1 MNKLLS
7 TALLAAIL
15 STSGFAAGSDPIAT
29 DPIEIESGAKL
40 VIENQDG
47 NINDTLLDKSVLVKA
62 GGTGIIDGSF
72 SIANEVITL
81 AFEGNATY
89 SFENGGSDTVINK
102 GTIKLGVPVV
112 SDIVSKSGTGTEGDP
127 IKVAFTSGK
136 SSSDLGKI
144 DQNYDSAS
152 SKVTGKI
159 EVVGIDGL
167 TYTGATGG
175 YSLTET
181 DAETSIANFEKVFE
195 GITQKELKSSVSSDA
210 TFTVKSGSTY
220 YSVPVS
226 TIPTI
231 QYTVADKPVILA
243 AKLASAS
250 RNAAGFEAM
259 TDMGITLKKTP
270 EGNANPVA
278 WDSTSASAD
287 GTGWTWTAGSTGN
300 SIDALNKSTAS
311 DAVLLKKVT
320 INVDEAASP
329 TIETSGA
336 LSGQK
341 TVTVA
346 GNLHNLATVD
356 TEGKVTFANESD
368 TTAVPTFSGT
378 TNYLVLTGNNTY
390 LNDATFDC
398 PVKYTSAT
406 AMMTGGTY
414 TKALVIEDDVTI
426 GGNTTID
433 ASKLELASGKKIT
446 VNEGA
451 TLTLKLGQ
459 DE

>member
-144 DQNYDSAS
+144 DQNYDSDS

-159 EVVGIDGL
+159 EVSGVDTL
-167 TYTGATGG
+167 TYNAASTAG
-175 YSLTET
+175 YALEEDNTIYDQDNRELTARVIASTLIFGNTSGSAAKKLSQT
-181 DAETSIANFEKVFE
+181 DGNNTPAS
-195 GITQKELKSSVSSDA
+195 
-210 TFTVKSGSTY
+210 FTVLGVNDGKY
-220 YSVPVS
+220 YSIPVD
-226 TIPTI
+226 TIPTV
-231 QYTVADKPVILA
+231 YYNTGEPATDTTLADSLA
-243 AKLASAS
+243 KASDYEGVKDKLSK
-250 RNAAGFEAM
+250 
-259 TDMGITLKKTP
+259 MGINVYSKGT
-270 EGNANPVA
+270 
-278 WDSTSASAD
+278 TSSAIGYIAGQS
-287 GTGWTWTAGSTGN
+287 GTIAISALET
-300 SIDALNKSTAS
+300 IDYDTFVNISDNTIDIDKSKNT
-311 DAVLLKKVT
+311 
-320 INVDEAASP
+320 NVVIA
-329 TIETSGA
+329 T
-336 LSGQK
+336 
-341 TVTVA
+341 
-346 GNLHNLATVD
+346 NLHNLKTVTATKAD
-356 TEGKVTFANESD
+356 TGSITGVTGFKYANG
-368 TTAVPTFSGT
+368 PTFSGT